1 MCGSYLSLSLPIPS
15 LWVEEA
21 SPMKSLAT
29 AEYIRLVESAQ
40 RSHHWKRWG
49 PYLPER
55 QWGTV
60 REDYSPDGSCWE
72 YLPYELS
79 RSRVYRWGE
88 DGLLGWCDRKCR
100 LCFSLAVW
108 NGNDGHLK
116 EKLFGLTGPQGNHG
130 EDVKEL
136 YYYLKALPTYAF
148 AEAAYV
154 YPVNAYP
161 YHVLQEEAARRSRY
175 DSEYEIFDVP
185 GLFDQGYFD
194 IRVRYAKGAPND
206 TLIEV
211 VVKNVSTSTQSLH
224 VIPSLWYRNTWS
236 WGRAG
241 EAFGPE
247 PLLQFEGHDSAV
259 ARHATLGNYRFAF
272 DSSVCP
278 GDFLWTNNETNF
290 QKLFHEAGPTDHVKD
305 AFHRYLVDGDEG
317 AISLEGKG
325 TKLGVHSMLQLAP
338 DQEQTLRYRLTKE
351 TESLGEKFGEEFQ
364 NTFSSREEEC
374 RQFYQS
380 IIRPETS
387 AEDRLIAEQAY
398 SGLLWSKQFY
408 YYSVYE
414 WMKGDPSQPKPAD
427 ERKDRR
433 NREWKHLYNMD
444 IISVP
449 DKWEYPWYAAWD
461 LAFHTLGYAR
471 VDPDFAKEQLLLLL
485 REWYMHPNGQIPAY
499 EFAFSDV
506 NPPVHAWACWRVYK
520 MTGARDR
527 RDRQFLER
535 VFHKLL
541 INFTWW
547 VNRKDVRGN
556 NLFTGGFL
564 GLDNIGV
571 FDRSGP
577 APLDGHLEQ
586 SDATA
591 WMAFYCG
598 TMLSM
603 ALELAKEERAYSDI
617 ASKFFE
623 HFVMITDSMNTLGGS
638 GLWDEDDGFYYD
650 QLHVQDGAHPLKIR
664 SLVGLIPLIAVEI
677 LDDRIVDAL
686 PGFKKRL
693 EWFLKHRSDLAKHIT
708 YLEHAGP
715 EHYGKRLLAMPSR
728 DRLERILDYLLN
740 EDEFLSPYGI
750 RSLSRYHY
758 DHPYTFDLIMEHE
771 KSTSADVER
780 KHLEVSYTPGESN
793 SLMFGGN
800 SNWRGPVWLPTN
812 YLIIEALEKYHH
824 FYGDS
829 FQVEFPKGSG
839 RTLNLLQVSREL
851 SRRLI
856 ALFQEDESGKRP
868 YMGDVAHP
876 VLSGSEQRSRLLF
889 HEYFHGDNGKGLGAA
904 HQTGWTALVALLIEK
919 VSKAEGEEVRG
930 LVGEQLS
937 LR

>member
-1 MCGSYLSLSLPIPS
+1 MRN
-15 LWVEEA
+15 
-21 SPMKSLAT
+21 LAT
-29 AEYIRLVESAQ
+29 AEYIRLVEAAQ

-72 YLPYELS
+72 YFPYERS
-79 RSRVYRWGE
+79 RSRVFRWGE

-100 LCFSLAVW
+100 LCFSLSVW
-108 NGNDGHLK
+108 NGKDSHLK

-148 AEAAYV
+148 AEAAYI
-154 YPVNAYP
+154 YPVNAFP
-161 YHVLQEEAARRSRY
+161 YQMLKEEALRRSRY
-175 DSEYEIFDVP
+175 EPEFEIFDVP
-185 GLFDQGYFD
+185 ELFESGYFD
-194 IRVRYAKGAPND
+194 IRIRYSKGSPND
-206 TLIEV
+206 TLVEI
-211 VVKNVSTSTQSLH
+211 VVKNISSAPQVLH
-224 VIPSLWYRNTWS
+224 LIPSLWFRNTWS
-236 WGRAG
+236 WGRTG

-247 PLLQFEGHDSAV
+247 PFLRADGENIATAH
-259 ARHATLGNYRFAF
+259 HETLGDYRFAF
-272 DSSVCP
+272 DQSVQD
-278 GDFLWTNNETNF
+278 GEFLWTNNETNF
-290 QKLFHEAGPTDHVKD
+290 EKLFHEASPTPYVKD
-305 AFHRYLVDGDEG
+305 AFHRYLVDGEVT
-317 AISLEGKG
+317 AINSESQG
-325 TKLGVHSMLQLAP
+325 TKLGVHTALDLKP
-338 DQEQTLRYRLTKE
+338 DEERILRYRLTKE
-351 TESLGEKFGEEFQ
+351 SEFSGIDFGEAFQ
-364 NTFSSREEEC
+364 RTFSAREGEC
-374 RQFYQS
+374 SEFYRS
-380 IIRPETS
+380 IIRPETTD
-387 AEDRLIAEQAY
+387 AHRKIAEQAY

-414 WMKGDPSQPKPAD
+414 WMKGDPSQPKPAE
-427 ERKDRR
+427 ERKDKR

-444 IISVP
+444 VISVP

-461 LAFHTLGYAR
+461 LAFHALGYAR
-471 VDPDFAKEQLLLLL
+471 VDPDYAKGQLLLLL

-520 MTGARDR
+520 MTGARGK
-527 RDRQFLER
+527 RDREFLER

-603 ALELAKEERAYSDI
+603 ALELAREERSYSDI

-623 HFVMITDSMNTLGGS
+623 HFVMITDSMNTLGGT
-638 GLWDEDDGFYYD
+638 GLWDDTDGFYYD
-650 QLHVQDGAHPLKIR
+650 QLQLDEEAHLLKIR
-664 SLVGLIPLIAVEI
+664 SLVGLIPIIAVEI
-677 LDDRIVDAL
+677 LDDRVVDSL

-708 YLEHAGP
+708 YLEHSGP
-715 EHYGKRLLAMPSR
+715 EHYGKRLLALPSR
-728 DRLERILDYLLN
+728 DRLQSILEYVLN

-750 RSLSRYHY
+750 RSLSRYHH
-758 DHPYTFDLIMEHE
+758 DHPYVFDLLSQQESSLSE
-771 KSTSADVER
+771 DLESR
-780 KHLEVSYTPGESN
+780 HLEVSYTPGESN

-829 FQVEFPKGSG
+829 FQVEFPRGSG
-839 RTLNLLQVSREL
+839 KMMNLLQASQEI

-856 ALFQEDESGKRP
+856 ALFEEDETGKRP
-868 YMGDVAHP
+868 YMGSAPHP
-876 VLSGSEQRSRLLF
+876 IVHSREQRGRVLF
-889 HEYFHGDNGKGLGAA
+889 SEYFHGDTGQGLGAS

-919 VSKAEGEEVRG
+919 VSRAEEESRG
-930 LVGEQLS
+930 VIGEQLS
-937 LR
+937 LRS